1 MAKHLKP
8 LVRAR
13 RSPAL
18 VQRAGVSLSRA
29 LEEELFRTAEVL
41 SEGSR
46 RTNAGQRDS
55 YFGSTMISIDLD
67 RLRPLFRGGL
77 DGRARERRFLPAA
90 PPPDEPKGTRDPLG
104 DVYTMRDAAKVFGL
118 SASRLRYWERSG
130 FIVRSVQQGRL
141 RFYSFEDLIGIRAA
155 KELLDEGVPLQS
167 VRRSV
172 ESLRSSLP
180 QGSRPLSALR
190 IVAEGQTLLVRDDR
204 GTYESSTGQ
213 LRLDFEVS
221 ELRDDVVRV
230 LRRSE
235 RQNHFAQAYQHY
247 LEGCRFDETENTF
260 DRAEAAYRKAIELD
274 PSLANA
280 LTNLGNLMYRRSRLK
295 DAENFYVRALQID
308 PEQPEAFYN
317 LGFLLYDR
325 GEIQAA
331 VLNFRRAV
339 RSDPVINSPDPAEL
353 VPVEG

>member
-1 MAKHLKP
+1 MSDNNVIH
-8 LVRAR
+8 VDFAR
-13 RSPAL
+13 RA
-18 VQRAGVSLSRA
+18 QRPQSA
-29 LEEELFRTAEVL
+29 EE
-41 SEGSR
+41 
-46 RTNAGQRDS
+46 
-55 YFGSTMISIDLD
+55 
-67 RLRPLFRGGL
+67 PK
-77 DGRARERRFLPAA
+77 RERRFLPAA

-221 ELRDDVVRV
+221 ELRDAVVRV

-247 LEGCRFDETENTF
+247 LEGCRFDENESTF

-325 GEIQAA
+325 GEVQAA

-339 RSDPVINSPDPAEL
+339 RSDPSFADAHFNLAMALCDLGSDEEARKHWETYLRLDPNSPWSEIARRHL
-353 VPVEG
+353 K